1 MNNTTAIQNT
11 QHTSQQELMKKIE
24 ELTTPL
30 TYYGKGNDI
39 IIDYISDIHL
49 QHHLKFYNND
59 AKQMLRQVTEALA
72 ESITFNSIKIINGD
86 LATDHNMVIEFFKFL
101 HIYCSKSS
109 FTHFKHKLINCREQF
124 NSEP

>member
-1 MNNTTAIQNT
+1 MNNTTTIQNT

-39 IIDYISDIHL
+39 TIDYISDIHL

-59 AKQMLRQVTEALA
+59 VKQMLRQVTEALA
-72 ESITFNSIKIINGD
+72 ESITFNSIRIINGD

-109 FTHFKHKLINCREQF
+109 WNGIYSRNGTML
-124 NSEP
+124 

>member
-1 MNNTTAIQNT
+1 
-11 QHTSQQELMKKIE
+11 MKKIE

-39 IIDYISDIHL
+39 TIDYISDIHL

-59 AKQMLRQVTEALA
+59 VKQMLRQVTEALA
-72 ESITFNSIKIINGD
+72 ESITFNSIRIINGD

-109 FTHFKHKLINCREQF
+109 FTYFKHKLIAENNLTQ
-124 NSEP
+124 EP

>member
-11 QHTSQQELMKKIE
+11 QHTYQQELMKKIE

-39 IIDYISDIHL
+39 TIDYISDIHL

-59 AKQMLRQVTEALA
+59 VKQMSNR
-72 ESITFNSIKIINGD
+72 
-86 LATDHNMVIEFFKFL
+86 
-101 HIYCSKSS
+101 CSDRLQ
-109 FTHFKHKLINCREQF
+109 KL
-124 NSEP
+124 

>member
-39 IIDYISDIHL
+39 TIDYISDIHL

-59 AKQMLRQVTEALA
+59 VKQMLRQVTEALT
-72 ESITFNSIKIINGD
+72 ESTTSSDIKIINGD
-86 LATDHNMVIEFFKFL
+86 LASDHNMVIEFFKYL
-101 HIYCSKSS
+101 RI
-109 FTHFKHKLINCREQF
+109 
-124 NSEP
+124 